1 MPIIAIIIIVV
12 VVIILSK
19 LDISEGIITLM
30 ITSMFSLLAGGA
42 TAGIASLALTP
53 FLGVPMGLF
62 VGIYTFSKLMR
73 RR

>member
-19 LDISEGIITLM
+19 LDISEGIIALM

-62 VGIYTFSKLMR
+62 VGIYTFQN
-73 RR
+73 